1 MRKIITLILLGL
13 MLVLNT
19 VAFAQEPN
27 NMLDK
32 VEKVSK
38 INTKTSNN
46 LTTNNSNRWILI
58 NIPARSLRLYD
69 KDKCIAMYPV
79 GVGKINSKTPVGYFK
94 VVEKVVNPSW
104 TDPDDLKVVI
114 PSGENNPLGYRWLG
128 IGGNYGV
135 HGTNHPESVGHYVSN
150 GCVRMVE
157 ADVEKV
163 FDKVEVG
170 TPVQIIYNCLVIDK
184 TFDNRIAY
192 YIYPDGYNVQ
202 KLTVDFVKQG
212 LKGYGVADFT
222 TDEAIKKAIELANGQ
237 PNFVAGPV
245 NIFLNNQKLNFKAVN
260 YQNLIYVPVQ
270 ELANKLGMPITIQNN
285 QVTSSVG
292 IANVNYYSNVA
303 YMRLTDIPVV
313 FDYSYSLNKN
323 VTAVTIFPINHVK
336 TIEKQGANL
345 AEIPTKEVND
355 IDNVGELQQSV
366 MNDDKNNDDKNLE
379 SLDKQVD
386 KNVKEIKDVKTVVTK
401 NIVK

>member
-1 MRKIITLILLGL
+1 MRKIMTLILLGL
-13 MLVLNT
+13 MMVLNT

-27 NMLDK
+27 NEVEK
-32 VEKVSK
+32 VEKVTK
-38 INTKTSNN
+38 INAKASNN

-69 KDKCIAMYPV
+69 KDKCVAMYPV
-79 GVGKINSKTPVGYFK
+79 GIGTVNTKTPVGYFK
-94 VVEKVVNPSW
+94 VVEKVVNPTW
-104 TDPDDLKVVI
+104 IDPDDLKVVI

-128 IGGNYGV
+128 IGGNYGI
-135 HGTNHPESVGHYVSN
+135 HGTNRPESVGHYVSN

-270 ELANKLGMPITIQNN
+270 ELANKLGMAITIQNN

-292 IANVNYYSNVA
+292 TANVNYYNNVA

-323 VTAVTIFPINHVK
+323 VTAVTISPINHVK
-336 TIEKQGANL
+336 TIEKQGTNL
-345 AEIPTKEVND
+345 PEIPTKEVND
-355 IDNVGELQQSV
+355 INNVGKLQQPV
-366 MNDDKNNDDKNLE
+366 MNDDKNLE
-379 SLDKQVD
+379 SLDEQVD
-386 KNVKEIKDVKTVVTK
+386 KNVKETKDVKTVVTK

>member
-1 MRKIITLILLGL
+1 MTLILLGL
-13 MLVLNT
+13 MMVLNT

-27 NMLDK
+27 NEVEK
-32 VEKVSK
+32 VEKVTK
-38 INTKTSNN
+38 INAKASNN

-69 KDKCIAMYPV
+69 KDKCVAMYPV
-79 GVGKINSKTPVGYFK
+79 GIGTVNTKTPVGYFK
-94 VVEKVVNPSW
+94 VVEKVVNPTW
-104 TDPDDLKVVI
+104 IDPDDLKVVI

-128 IGGNYGV
+128 IGGNYGI
-135 HGTNHPESVGHYVSN
+135 HGTNRPESVGHYVSN

-270 ELANKLGMPITIQNN
+270 ELANKLGMAITIQNN

-292 IANVNYYSNVA
+292 TANVNYYNNVA

-323 VTAVTIFPINHVK
+323 VTAVTISPINHVK
-336 TIEKQGANL
+336 TIEKQGTNL
-345 AEIPTKEVND
+345 PEIPTKEVND
-355 IDNVGELQQSV
+355 INNVGKLQQPV
-366 MNDDKNNDDKNLE
+366 MNDDKNLE
-379 SLDKQVD
+379 SLDEQVD
-386 KNVKEIKDVKTVVTK
+386 KNVKETKDVKTVVTK

>member
-1 MRKIITLILLGL
+1 MKKIMTLILLGL
-13 MLVLNT
+13 MMVLNT

-27 NMLDK
+27 NEVEK
-32 VEKVSK
+32 VEKVTK
-38 INTKTSNN
+38 INAKASNN

-69 KDKCIAMYPV
+69 KDKCVAMYPV
-79 GVGKINSKTPVGYFK
+79 GIGTVNTKTPVGYFK
-94 VVEKVVNPSW
+94 VVEKVVNPTW

-128 IGGNYGV
+128 IGGNYGI
-135 HGTNHPESVGHYVSN
+135 HGTNRPESVGHYVSN

-270 ELANKLGMPITIQNN
+270 ELANKLGMAITIQNN

-292 IANVNYYSNVA
+292 TANVNYYNNVA

-355 IDNVGELQQSV
+355 INNVDELQQPV
-366 MNDDKNNDDKNLE
+366 INDDKNNDDKNLE
-379 SLDKQVD
+379 SLDEQVD
-386 KNVKEIKDVKTVVTK
+386 KNVKETKDVKTVVTK

>member
-13 MLVLNT
+13 MMVLNT

-27 NMLDK
+27 NEVEK
-32 VEKVSK
+32 VEKVTK
-38 INTKTSNN
+38 INAKASNN

-69 KDKCIAMYPV
+69 KDKCVAMYPV
-79 GVGKINSKTPVGYFK
+79 GIGTVNTKTPVGYFK
-94 VVEKVVNPSW
+94 VVEKVVNPTW

-292 IANVNYYSNVA
+292 TANVNYYSNVA

-355 IDNVGELQQSV
+355 IDNVGELQQPV

>member
-1 MRKIITLILLGL
+1 MKKIMTLILLGL
-13 MLVLNT
+13 MMVLNT

-27 NMLDK
+27 NEVEK
-32 VEKVSK
+32 VEKVTK
-38 INTKTSNN
+38 INAKASNN

-69 KDKCIAMYPV
+69 KDKCVAMYPV
-79 GVGKINSKTPVGYFK
+79 GIGTVNTKTPVGYFK
-94 VVEKVVNPSW
+94 VVEKVVNPTW

-128 IGGNYGV
+128 IGGNYGI
-135 HGTNHPESVGHYVSN
+135 HGTNRPESVGHYVSN

-222 TDEAIKKAIELANGQ
+222 TDEAIKKAIKLANGQ

-292 IANVNYYSNVA
+292 TANVNYYSNVA

>member
-1 MRKIITLILLGL
+1 MTLILLGL
-13 MLVLNT
+13 MMVLNT

-27 NMLDK
+27 NEVEK
-32 VEKVSK
+32 VEKVTK
-38 INTKTSNN
+38 INAKASNN

-69 KDKCIAMYPV
+69 KDKCVAMYPV
-79 GVGKINSKTPVGYFK
+79 GIGTVNTKTPVGYFK
-94 VVEKVVNPSW
+94 VVEKVVNPTW

-128 IGGNYGV
+128 IGGNYGI
-135 HGTNHPESVGHYVSN
+135 HGTNRPESVGHYVSN

-222 TDEAIKKAIELANGQ
+222 TDEAIKKL
-237 PNFVAGPV
+237 
-245 NIFLNNQKLNFKAVN
+245 LNLPMVSQIL
-260 YQNLIYVPVQ
+260 
-270 ELANKLGMPITIQNN
+270 
-285 QVTSSVG
+285 
-292 IANVNYYSNVA
+292 
-303 YMRLTDIPVV
+303 
-313 FDYSYSLNKN
+313 
-323 VTAVTIFPINHVK
+323 
-336 TIEKQGANL
+336 
-345 AEIPTKEVND
+345 
-355 IDNVGELQQSV
+355 
-366 MNDDKNNDDKNLE
+366 
-379 SLDKQVD
+379 
-386 KNVKEIKDVKTVVTK
+386 
-401 NIVK
+401 

>member
-1 MRKIITLILLGL
+1 MKKIMTLILLGL
-13 MLVLNT
+13 MMVLNT

-27 NMLDK
+27 NEVEK
-32 VEKVSK
+32 VEKVTK
-38 INTKTSNN
+38 INAKASNN

-69 KDKCIAMYPV
+69 KDKCVAMYPV
-79 GVGKINSKTPVGYFK
+79 GIGTVNTKTPVGYFK
-94 VVEKVVNPSW
+94 VVEKVVNPTW

-128 IGGNYGV
+128 IGGNYGI
-135 HGTNHPESVGHYVSN
+135 HGTNRPESVGHYVSN

-270 ELANKLGMPITIQNN
+270 ELANKLGMAITIQNN

-292 IANVNYYSNVA
+292 TANVNYYNNVA

-323 VTAVTIFPINHVK
+323 VTAVTISPINHVK
-336 TIEKQGANL
+336 TIEKQGTNL
-345 AEIPTKEVND
+345 PEIPTKEVND
-355 IDNVGELQQSV
+355 INNVGKLQQPV
-366 MNDDKNNDDKNLE
+366 MNDDKNLE
-379 SLDKQVD
+379 SLDEQVD
-386 KNVKEIKDVKTVVTK
+386 KNVKETKDVKTVVTK

>member
-1 MRKIITLILLGL
+1 MKKIMTLILLGL
-13 MLVLNT
+13 MMVLNT

-27 NMLDK
+27 NEVEK
-32 VEKVSK
+32 VEKVTK
-38 INTKTSNN
+38 INAKASNN

-69 KDKCIAMYPV
+69 KDKCVAMYPV
-79 GVGKINSKTPVGYFK
+79 GIGTVNTKTPVGYFK
-94 VVEKVVNPSW
+94 VVEKVVNPTW

-128 IGGNYGV
+128 IGGNYGI
-135 HGTNHPESVGHYVSN
+135 HGTNRPESVGHYVSN

-270 ELANKLGMPITIQNN
+270 ELANKLGMAITIQNN

-292 IANVNYYSNVA
+292 TANVNYYNNVA

-323 VTAVTIFPINHVK
+323 VTAVTISPINHVK
-336 TIEKQGANL
+336 TIEKQGTNL
-345 AEIPTKEVND
+345 PEIPTKEVND
-355 IDNVGELQQSV
+355 INNVGKLQQPV
-366 MNDDKNNDDKNLE
+366 MNDDKNLE

>member
-1 MRKIITLILLGL
+1 MKKIMTLILLGL
-13 MLVLNT
+13 MMVLNT

-27 NMLDK
+27 NEVEK
-32 VEKVSK
+32 VEKVTK
-38 INTKTSNN
+38 INAKASNN

-69 KDKCIAMYPV
+69 KDKCVAMYPV
-79 GVGKINSKTPVGYFK
+79 GIGTVNTKTPVGYFK
-94 VVEKVVNPSW
+94 VVEKVVNPTW

-128 IGGNYGV
+128 IGGNYGI
-135 HGTNHPESVGHYVSN
+135 HGTNRPESVGHYVSN

-222 TDEAIKKAIELANGQ
+222 TDEAIKKTIELANGQ

-270 ELANKLGMPITIQNN
+270 ELANKLGMAITIQNN

-292 IANVNYYSNVA
+292 TANVNYYNNVA

-323 VTAVTIFPINHVK
+323 VTAVTISPINHVK
-336 TIEKQGANL
+336 TIEKQGTNL
-345 AEIPTKEVND
+345 PEIPTKEVND
-355 IDNVGELQQSV
+355 INNVGKLQQPV
-366 MNDDKNNDDKNLE
+366 MNDDKNLE
-379 SLDKQVD
+379 SLDEQVD
-386 KNVKEIKDVKTVVTK
+386 KNVKETKDVKTVVTK

>member
-1 MRKIITLILLGL
+1 MKKIMTLILLGL
-13 MLVLNT
+13 MMVLNT

-27 NMLDK
+27 NEVEK
-32 VEKVSK
+32 VEKVTK
-38 INTKTSNN
+38 INAKASNN

-69 KDKCIAMYPV
+69 KDKCVAMYPV
-79 GVGKINSKTPVGYFK
+79 GIGTVNTKTPVGYFK
-94 VVEKVVNPSW
+94 VVEKVVNPTW
-104 TDPDDLKVVI
+104 TDPADLKVVI

-128 IGGNYGV
+128 IGGNYGI
-135 HGTNHPESVGHYVSN
+135 HGTNRPESVGHYVSN

-260 YQNLIYVPVQ
+260 YQNLIYIPVQ

-292 IANVNYYSNVA
+292 TANVNYYSNVA

-336 TIEKQGANL
+336 TIEKQGTNL
-345 AEIPTKEVND
+345 PEIPIKEVND
-355 IDNVGELQQSV
+355 INNVGELQQTV
-366 MNDDKNNDDKNLE
+366 MNDDKNLE
-379 SLDKQVD
+379 PLDKQVD
-386 KNVKEIKDVKTVVTK
+386 KNVKETKAVKSVVTK

>member
-1 MRKIITLILLGL
+1 MKKIMTLILLGL
-13 MLVLNT
+13 MMVLNT

-27 NMLDK
+27 NEVEK
-32 VEKVSK
+32 VEKVTK
-38 INTKTSNN
+38 INAKASNN

-69 KDKCIAMYPV
+69 KDKCVAMYPIGIGTV
-79 GVGKINSKTPVGYFK
+79 NTKTPVGYFK
-94 VVEKVVNPSW
+94 VVEKVVNPTW

-128 IGGNYGV
+128 IGGNYGI
-135 HGTNHPESVGHYVSN
+135 HGTNRPESVGHYVSN

>member
-1 MRKIITLILLGL
+1 MKKIMTLILLGL
-13 MLVLNT
+13 MMVLNT

-27 NMLDK
+27 NEVEK
-32 VEKVSK
+32 VEKVTK
-38 INTKTSNN
+38 INAKASNN

-69 KDKCIAMYPV
+69 KDKCVAMYPV
-79 GVGKINSKTPVGYFK
+79 GIGTVNTKTPVGYFK
-94 VVEKVVNPSW
+94 VVEKVVNPTW

-128 IGGNYGV
+128 IGGNYGI
-135 HGTNHPESVGHYVSN
+135 HGTNRPESVGHYVSN

-270 ELANKLGMPITIQNN
+270 ELANKLGMAITIQNN

-292 IANVNYYSNVA
+292 IANVNYYNNVA

-323 VTAVTIFPINHVK
+323 VTAVTISPINHVK
-336 TIEKQGANL
+336 TIEKQGTNL
-345 AEIPTKEVND
+345 PEIPTKEVND
-355 IDNVGELQQSV
+355 INNVGKLQQPV
-366 MNDDKNNDDKNLE
+366 MNDDKNLE
-379 SLDKQVD
+379 SLDEQVD
-386 KNVKEIKDVKTVVTK
+386 KNVKETKDVKTVVTK

>member
-1 MRKIITLILLGL
+1 MKKIMTLILLGL
-13 MLVLNT
+13 MMVLNT

-27 NMLDK
+27 NEVEK
-32 VEKVSK
+32 VEKVTK
-38 INTKTSNN
+38 INAKASNN

-69 KDKCIAMYPV
+69 KDKCVAMYPV
-79 GVGKINSKTPVGYFK
+79 GIGTVNTKTPVGYFK
-94 VVEKVVNPSW
+94 VVEKVVNPTW

-128 IGGNYGV
+128 IGGNYGI
-135 HGTNHPESVGHYVSN
+135 HGTNRPESVGHYVSN

-270 ELANKLGMPITIQNN
+270 ELANKLGMAITIQNN
-285 QVTSSVG
+285 QVASSVG
-292 IANVNYYSNVA
+292 TANVNYYNNVA

-323 VTAVTIFPINHVK
+323 VTAVTISPINHVK
-336 TIEKQGANL
+336 TIEKQGTNL
-345 AEIPTKEVND
+345 PEIPTKEVND
-355 IDNVGELQQSV
+355 INNVGKLQQPV
-366 MNDDKNNDDKNLE
+366 MNDDKNLE
-379 SLDKQVD
+379 TLDEQVD
-386 KNVKEIKDVKTVVTK
+386 KNVKETKDVKTVVTK

>member
-1 MRKIITLILLGL
+1 MKKIMTLILLGL
-13 MLVLNT
+13 MMVLNT

-27 NMLDK
+27 NEVEK
-32 VEKVSK
+32 VEKVTK
-38 INTKTSNN
+38 INAKAINN

-69 KDKCIAMYPV
+69 KDKCVAMYPV
-79 GVGKINSKTPVGYFK
+79 GIGTVNTKTPVGYFK
-94 VVEKVVNPSW
+94 VVEKVVNPTW

-128 IGGNYGV
+128 IGGNYGI
-135 HGTNHPESVGHYVSN
+135 HGTNRPESVGHYVSN

-270 ELANKLGMPITIQNN
+270 ELANKLGMAITIQNN

-292 IANVNYYSNVA
+292 TANVNYYNNVA

-323 VTAVTIFPINHVK
+323 VTAVTISPINHVK
-336 TIEKQGANL
+336 TIEKQGTNL
-345 AEIPTKEVND
+345 PEIPTKEVND
-355 IDNVGELQQSV
+355 INNVGKLQQPV
-366 MNDDKNNDDKNLE
+366 MNDDKNLE
-379 SLDKQVD
+379 SLDEQVD
-386 KNVKEIKDVKTVVTK
+386 KNVKETKDVKTVVTK

>member
-1 MRKIITLILLGL
+1 MKKIMTLILLGL
-13 MLVLNT
+13 MMVLNT

-27 NMLDK
+27 NEVEK
-32 VEKVSK
+32 VEKVTK
-38 INTKTSNN
+38 INAKASNN

-69 KDKCIAMYPV
+69 KDKCVAMYPV
-79 GVGKINSKTPVGYFK
+79 GIGTVNTKTPVGYFK
-94 VVEKVVNPSW
+94 VVEKVVNPTW

-128 IGGNYGV
+128 IGGNYGI
-135 HGTNHPESVGHYVSN
+135 HGTNRPESVGHYVSN

-270 ELANKLGMPITIQNN
+270 ELANKLGMAITIQNN

-292 IANVNYYSNVA
+292 TANVNYYSNVA
-303 YMRLTDIPVV
+303 YMRLTDIPIV

-355 IDNVGELQQSV
+355 INNVDELQQPV
-366 MNDDKNNDDKNLE
+366 INDDKNNDDKNLE
-379 SLDKQVD
+379 SLD

>member
-1 MRKIITLILLGL
+1 MKKIMTLILLGL
-13 MLVLNT
+13 MMVLNT

-27 NMLDK
+27 NEVEK
-32 VEKVSK
+32 VEKVTK
-38 INTKTSNN
+38 INAKASNN

-69 KDKCIAMYPV
+69 KDKCVAMYPV
-79 GVGKINSKTPVGYFK
+79 GIGTVNTKTPVGYFK
-94 VVEKVVNPSW
+94 VVEKVVNPTW

-128 IGGNYGV
+128 IGGNYGI
-135 HGTNHPESVGHYVSN
+135 HGTNRPESVGHYVSN

-270 ELANKLGMPITIQNN
+270 ELANKLGMAITIQNN
-285 QVTSSVG
+285 QVASSVG
-292 IANVNYYSNVA
+292 TANVNYYNNAA

-323 VTAVTIFPINHVK
+323 VTAVTISPINHVK
-336 TIEKQGANL
+336 TIEKQGTNL
-345 AEIPTKEVND
+345 PEIPTKEVND
-355 IDNVGELQQSV
+355 INNVGKLQQPV
-366 MNDDKNNDDKNLE
+366 MNDDKNLE
-379 SLDKQVD
+379 TLDEQVD
-386 KNVKEIKDVKTVVTK
+386 KNVKETKDVKTVVTK

>member
-1 MRKIITLILLGL
+1 MKKIMTLILLGL
-13 MLVLNT
+13 MMVLNT

-27 NMLDK
+27 NE
-32 VEKVSK
+32 VEKVTK
-38 INTKTSNN
+38 INAKASNN
-46 LTTNNSNRWILI
+46 LTTNNSERWILI

-79 GVGKINSKTPVGYFK
+79 GIGTVNTKTPVGYFK
-94 VVEKVVNPSW
+94 VVEKVVNPTW

-128 IGGNYGV
+128 IGGNYGI
-135 HGTNHPESVGHYVSN
+135 HGTNRPESVGHYVSN

-270 ELANKLGMPITIQNN
+270 ELANKLGMAITIQNN

-292 IANVNYYSNVA
+292 TANVNYYNNVA

-323 VTAVTIFPINHVK
+323 VTAVTISPINHVK
-336 TIEKQGANL
+336 TIEKQGTNL
-345 AEIPTKEVND
+345 PEIPTKEVND
-355 IDNVGELQQSV
+355 INNVGKLQQPV
-366 MNDDKNNDDKNLE
+366 MNDDKNLE